1 MGRFAD
7 RRVHAPR
14 ASPMRRA
21 LCSQAATLPDEDRSL
36 PTWSR
41 CRGDGS
47 SHARPGA
54 FFCDYRKAKSTLSNE
69 STGLEKVW
77 ARIALWL
84 HSFAALL
91 AWRTGGRQ
99 CQGLMEEI
107 TWITRVQAHQPQHT
121 IGRG

>member
-7 RRVHAPR
+7 RRLHSPR
-14 ASPMRRA
+14 ASSIRRA

-41 CRGDGS
+41 CRSDGS

-54 FFCDYRKAKSTLSNE
+54 ISYDYWKAKSASSNE
-69 STGLEKVW
+69 SAGLENVW

-84 HSFAALL
+84 HFFAALL
-91 AWRTGGRQ
+91 IFLAIPP
-99 CQGLMEEI
+99 ED
-107 TWITRVQAHQPQHT
+107 A
-121 IGRG
+121 

>member
-7 RRVHAPR
+7 RRVHSPR
-14 ASPMRRA
+14 ATPIRRV

-47 SHARPGA
+47 SNARSGA
-54 FFCDYRKAKSTLSNE
+54 ISYDYRKAKSAPSNE
-69 STGLEKVW
+69 SPGLENVW

-84 HSFAALL
+84 HSFAALS
-91 AWRTGGRQ
+91 RRRKEGS
-99 CQGLMEEI
+99 EEHPALI
-107 TWITRVQAHQPQHT
+107 E
-121 IGRG
+121 